1 MKKDDAAAGEATQ
14 PDGMM
19 RLATVGDNCVD
30 IYPQINKAFSGGN
43 AVNVAVY
50 SRRYAMQS
58 ACVSWVGDDAYGA
71 ILKRDLLQQ
80 GVDIS
85 HLHTKAGMTA
95 QTQVELRSNDRILGD
110 YTEGVMADFTLSH
123 EDIAWLN
130 GFDMIHSA
138 VWGHAEAALPVLK
151 AAGKIVSFDFA
162 DKWENPLWQSL
173 PSHLDYL
180 FASAPVESA
189 WLRDRLQTVVK
200 CGAGVAIATL
210 GENGSLA
217 WDGKQF
223 WRMPPEP
230 VDVVDTMG
238 AGDSYIAGFL
248 CAVAVGEPI
257 ATAMKQGSHCAAR
270 TLSYHGAW

>member
-1 MKKDDAAAGEATQ
+1 
-14 PDGMM
+14 
-19 RLATVGDNCVD
+19 
-30 IYPQINKAFSGGN
+30 
-43 AVNVAVY
+43 
-50 SRRYAMQS
+50 
-58 ACVSWVGDDAYGA
+58 
-71 ILKRDLLQQ
+71 
-80 GVDIS
+80 
-85 HLHTKAGMTA
+85 
-95 QTQVELRSNDRILGD
+95 
-110 YTEGVMADFTLSH
+110 
-123 EDIAWLN
+123 
-130 GFDMIHSA
+130 MIHSA

-151 AAGKIVSFDFA
+151 ASGKIVSFDFA

-173 PSHLDYL
+173 PPHLDYL
-180 FASAPVESA
+180 FASAHVESA
-189 WLRDRLQTVVK
+189 WLRDRLQTVVE

-248 CAVAVGEPI
+248 CAVAAGETI
-257 ATAMKQGSHCAAR
+257 AQAMKQGSHCAAR

>member
-1 MKKDDAAAGEATQ
+1 MKKDDAGAGATTQ

-30 IYPQINKAFSGGN
+30 IYPQLNKAFSGGN

-50 SRRYAMQS
+50 SRRYGMQS
-58 ACVSWVGDDAYGA
+58 ACVSWVGDDEYGA
-71 ILKRDLLQQ
+71 LLKRDLLQQ

-85 HLHTKAGMTA
+85 HLYTKTGVTA
-95 QTQVELRSNDRILGD
+95 QTQVELRDNDRMLGD
-110 YTEGVMADFTLSH
+110 YTEGVMAEFTLNN
-123 EDIAWLN
+123 EDLAWLN
-130 GFDMIHSA
+130 DFDMIHSA
-138 VWGHAEAALPVLK
+138 VWGHAESALPGLK
-151 AAGKIVSFDFA
+151 AAGRIVSFDFA

-173 PSHLDYL
+173 PPHLDYL
-180 FASAPVESA
+180 FASAHVESA
-189 WLRDRLQTVVK
+189 WLRDRLQTVVE

-230 VDVVDTMG
+230 VSVVDTMG

-248 CAVAVGEPI
+248 CAVAAGLPI
-257 ATAMKQGSHCAAR
+257 AQAMRQGSRCAAR
-270 TLSYHGAW
+270 TLRYHGAW

>member
-1 MKKDDAAAGEATQ
+1 
-14 PDGMM
+14 MM

-30 IYPQINKAFSGGN
+30 IYPHLNKAFSGGN

-50 SRRYAMQS
+50 SRRYAMQA

-95 QTQVELRSNDRILGD
+95 QTQVELRNNDRMLGD

-151 AAGKIVSFDFA
+151 ASGKIVSFDFA

-173 PSHLDYL
+173 PPHLDYL
-180 FASAPVESA
+180 FASAHAESA
-189 WLRDRLQTVVK
+189 WLRDRLQTVVE

-248 CAVAVGEPI
+248 CAVAVGETI
-257 ATAMKQGSHCAAR
+257 AQAMKQGSHCAAR